1 VKVNRM
7 AVYLI
12 LALRDHFPLMSV
24 SSGGQ
29 GLRVLPYSNGA
40 GSNSIKILKPMH
52 WESVL
57 FWTGQRFLIH
67 ITQEG
72 CSGLSHL

>member
-1 VKVNRM
+1 M

-12 LALRDHFPLMSV
+12 LALRNPFPLMSV
-24 SSGGQ
+24 SCGGQ
-29 GLRVLPYSNGA
+29 GLRGLPYSNGA
-40 GSNSIKILKPMH
+40 GSNSIKIPKPMH

-57 FWTGQRFLIH
+57 FRTGPRLLIH